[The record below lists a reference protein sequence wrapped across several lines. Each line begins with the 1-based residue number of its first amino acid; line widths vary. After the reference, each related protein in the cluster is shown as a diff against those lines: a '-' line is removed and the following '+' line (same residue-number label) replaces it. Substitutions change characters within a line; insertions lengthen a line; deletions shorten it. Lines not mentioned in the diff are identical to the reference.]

1 VVSAGCLL
9 SSYRNHD
16 DNNIC
21 DFDGY
26 SGDVFNST
34 CLYHALH
41 LIPTSTQR
49 RQIMVCTIEI
59 SEKPQLNDP
68 ILIEGL
74 PGIGFVANIA
84 ALHLINELK
93 AKRFAEI
100 VSASF
105 QDFAVTTETGGTR
118 SPLNELYYCKRE
130 DGGRDLIIW
139 YGNTQALTTFGQYEL
154 CGKVLDLV
162 QELGCRCV
170 ISVGGF
176 KKDEVQPVPAVYS
189 AATDQKAMKEAL
201 DLGTK
206 VMVGHIFG
214 IAGLLI
220 GLGRLRGVKGFSLL
234 VDTLG
239 MYPDANAARH
249 ALALVG
255 KYLDLNI
262 DVSKLD
268 AAAEQTKKVLESFG
282 LIRNVAEE
290 KKKEEQQM
298 RWFI

>member
-1 VVSAGCLL
+1 
-9 SSYRNHD
+9 
-16 DNNIC
+16 
-21 DFDGY
+21 
-26 SGDVFNST
+26 
-34 CLYHALH
+34 
-41 LIPTSTQR
+41 
-49 RQIMVCTIEI
+49 MVCTIEI
-59 SEKPQLNDP
+59 YEKPKLNDP

-93 AKRFAEI
+93 AKRFAQI

-105 QDFAVTTETGGTR
+105 QDFAVTTETGGAR
-118 SPLNELYYCKRE
+118 SPVNELYYYKRE

-139 YGNTQALTTFGQYEL
+139 HGNTQALTTFGQYEL
-154 CGKVLDLV
+154 CGKVLDIA
-162 QELGCRCV
+162 QELGCRFV

-176 KKDEVQPVPAVYS
+176 KKDEVQAVPAIYS
-189 AATDQKAMKEAL
+189 AATDQETIKEAL

-220 GLGRLRGVKGFSLL
+220 GLGRLRNLKGFTLL

-239 MYPDANAARH
+239 MYPDANATRH
-249 ALALVG
+249 ALTALG
-255 KYLDLNI
+255 KYLNLNI
-262 DVSKLD
+262 DLSRLD
-268 AAAEQTKKVLESFG
+268 ATAEQTKKMLESFG
-282 LIRNVAEE
+282 LVRNIAEE

>member
-1 VVSAGCLL
+1 
-9 SSYRNHD
+9 
-16 DNNIC
+16 
-21 DFDGY
+21 
-26 SGDVFNST
+26 
-34 CLYHALH
+34 
-41 LIPTSTQR
+41 
-49 RQIMVCTIEI
+49 MVCRIEI

-84 ALHLINELK
+84 ALHLIGQLK

-100 VSASF
+100 ASASF
-105 QDFAVTTETGGTR
+105 QDFAVTTESGGTR
-118 SPLNELYYCKRE
+118 SPLNELYYYKRG

-139 YGNTQALTTFGQYEL
+139 YGNTQALTTFGQHEL

-170 ISVGGF
+170 ISIGGF
-176 KKDEVQPVPAVYS
+176 KKEEVPAVPAIYC
-189 AATDQKAMKEAL
+189 AATDEETMNQIL

-206 VMVGHIFG
+206 VMMGHIFG

-220 GLGRLRGVKGFSLL
+220 GLGKLRGLKGFSLL
-234 VDTLG
+234 VETLG
-239 MYPDANAARH
+239 IYPDANATQH
-249 ALALVG
+249 GLAVLC
-255 KYLDLNI
+255 KYLGLDVDL
-262 DVSKLD
+262 SKLD
-268 AAAEQTKKVLESFG
+268 ATADQTKNVLESFG
-282 LIRNVAEE
+282 LIKNVAEE